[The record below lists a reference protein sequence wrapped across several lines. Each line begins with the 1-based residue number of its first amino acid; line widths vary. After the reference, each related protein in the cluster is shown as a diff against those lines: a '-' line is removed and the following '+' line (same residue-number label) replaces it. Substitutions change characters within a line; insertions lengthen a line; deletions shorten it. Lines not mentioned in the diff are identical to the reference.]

1 MNSHIIETLKQQ
13 ITQAK
18 IETEVEKI
26 GQVVKIADGVA
37 TLSGLTDVMS
47 GELIEFPNQV
57 FGVALN
63 LEEDSVGAMILG
75 DYLHI
80 KEGDTVKSSG
90 KILEVPVGE
99 QMV

>member
-18 IETEVEKI
+18 IETEVEKV

-63 LEEDSVGAMILG
+63 RMISVISI
-75 DYLHI
+75 Y
-80 KEGDTVKSSG
+80 ENQVK
-90 KILEVPVGE
+90 LTQFVPIHGG
-99 QMV
+99 